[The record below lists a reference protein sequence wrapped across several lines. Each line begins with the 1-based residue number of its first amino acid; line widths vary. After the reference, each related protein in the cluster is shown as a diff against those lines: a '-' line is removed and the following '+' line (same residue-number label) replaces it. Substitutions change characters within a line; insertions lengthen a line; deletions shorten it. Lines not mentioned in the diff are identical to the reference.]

1 MQKVILSLKP
11 KYAKMILKGKKFFE
25 LRRRVPKQPFKHI
38 LIYATKPVGMMI
50 GEVAVKEIF
59 KLPLD
64 ELWKKTKSSNG
75 LTKQEF
81 FKYFDGMEDG
91 YAIELWKNSHHLWRF
106 PVSIHYYGHKKAPQ
120 NFAYSRVFDPE
131 GKAYKCE

>member
-91 YAIELWKNSHHLWRF
+91 YAIEL
-106 PVSIHYYGHKKAPQ
+106 
-120 NFAYSRVFDPE
+120 
-131 GKAYKCE
+131 